1 MAKPRWS
8 GTKQYKYRSGFEL
21 RLIEGLRKGGIPV
34 EYEAYCL
41 NYTIPSSLHTYTP
54 DLMLPNGILVELKGL
69 FDLADRKKH
78 VLIREQHPDL
88 DVRIVFQN
96 ANLKIYKGSKTTYG
110 MFCDKYDIIWAD
122 KAIPKEWFREPKKPI
137 HDCLKPKK

>member
-8 GTKQYKYRSGFEL
+8 GTKQHKYRSGFEL
-21 RLIEGLRKGGIPV
+21 RLIEGLRKVGIPV

-41 NYTIPSSLHTYTP
+41 NYTVPSSLHTYTP

-96 ANLKIYKGSKTTYG
+96 ANTKIYKGSKTTYG
-110 MFCDKYDIIWAD
+110 MFCDKYGIVWAD
-122 KAIPKEWFREPKKPI
+122 KDIPKDWLSEPKKPT
-137 HDCLKPKK
+137 HACLKPKK

>member
-8 GTKQYKYRSGFEL
+8 GTKQHKYRSGFEL
-21 RLIEGLRKGGIPV
+21 RLVEVLRKGGIPV

-41 NYTIPSSLHTYTP
+41 SYTVPASLHTYTP

-69 FDLADRKKH
+69 FDLTDRKKH
-78 VLIREQHPDL
+78 VLIREQYPDL

-96 ANLKIYKGSKTTYG
+96 AALKIYKGSKTTYG
-110 MFCDKYDIIWAD
+110 MFCDKYGIVWAD
-122 KAIPKEWFREPKKPI
+122 KDIPKEWFSEPKKPV
-137 HDCLKPKK
+137 HACLKPKK

>member
-1 MAKPRWS
+1 M
-8 GTKQYKYRSGFEL
+8 
-21 RLIEGLRKGGIPV
+21 

-41 NYTIPSSLHTYTP
+41 NYTVPSSLHTYTP

-78 VLIREQHPDL
+78 VLIREQYPDL

-110 MFCDKYDIIWAD
+110 MFCDKYGIVWAD
-122 KAIPKEWFREPKKPI
+122 KDIPKEWFTEPKKPL